1 MWPYL
6 LLLGL
11 LAALTLFRWGRTL
24 SPVGYASTTRWSLG
38 VMAFLL
44 IGMIGLRQ
52 EVGGDWAAYL
62 IYLESMQGEPFRA
75 LFTNNEPGYLF
86 LNWLGANLWGGIYT
100 VNTLSAALLVWG
112 LVVFS
117 RCQPR
122 PLLAMLV
129 ALPYLLTVVG
139 MGYTRQSVAIGLVM
153 LAMAAVFHGR
163 VWRYIAWVML
173 AVLFHKTAVVMLP
186 FAFFALRH
194 NKLFYGMLILLAGG
208 LLTTLLLP
216 YVDYFVRGYVTN
228 DYESGG
234 ALVRL
239 LMTVGPALVFLL
251 YRRRFGFSAP
261 LQSFWAAL
269 SWASVVLLLL
279 LLWFPENSTAIDRLA
294 LYWLPLQLM
303 VLSHLPGIWVFKGL
317 GRSFGTLMVAAYSVL
332 LMLVWLLFAT
342 HAHAWLPY
350 QFYPWVWL
358 WS

>member
-1 MWPYL
+1 MLTYL
-6 LLLGL
+6 LLLAL
-11 LAALTLFRWGRTL
+11 LAALTLFRWGPPL
-24 SPVGYASTTRWSLG
+24 SPMGYISTTRWSLG
-38 VMAFLL
+38 VMAVLL
-44 IGMIGLRQ
+44 VGVMGLRH
-52 EVGGDWAAYL
+52 EVGGDWNAYL
-62 IYLESMQGEPFRA
+62 NYLESMQGESFRT
-75 LFTNNEPGYLF
+75 LLTTNEPGYLL
-86 LNWLGANLWGGIYT
+86 LNWLGANVWGGIYT

-112 LVVFS
+112 LVAFS

-129 ALPYLLTVVG
+129 ALPYLLMVVG

-186 FAFFALRH
+186 FALFALRR
-194 NKLFYGMLILLAGG
+194 NKLLYGMLMVLAGG
-208 LLTTLLLP
+208 LLTTLFLP
-216 YVDYFVRGYVTN
+216 YVDYFVRGYVAN

-251 YRRRFGFSAP
+251 YRRRFGFSIP
-261 LQSFWAAL
+261 VQSFWAAL

-332 LMLVWLLFAT
+332 LMLGWLLFAT

>member
-1 MWPYL
+1 MVIL
-6 LLLGL
+6 L
-11 LAALTLFRWGRTL
+11 
-24 SPVGYASTTRWSLG
+24 VG
-38 VMAFLL
+38 M
-44 IGMIGLRQ
+44 MGLRH
-52 EVGGDWAAYL
+52 EVGGDWVVYL
-62 IYLESMQGEPFRA
+62 SYLESIQGESLKA
-75 LFTNNEPGYLF
+75 LLTTNEPGYLF
-86 LNWLGANLWGGIYT
+86 LNWLGANVWGGIYT

-112 LVVFS
+112 LLAFS

-129 ALPYLLTVVG
+129 ALPYLLMVVG

-173 AVLFHKTAVVMLP
+173 AALFHKTAVVMLP
-186 FAFFALRH
+186 FAFFALRR
-194 NKLFYGMLILLAGG
+194 NKLLYGMLMVLAGG
-208 LLTTLLLP
+208 LLSTLLLP
-216 YVDYFVRGYVTN
+216 YADYFVQGYVAN

-239 LMTVGPALVFLL
+239 LMTVGPSLVFLL
-251 YRRRFGFSAP
+251 YRRRFGFSISV
-261 LQSFWAAL
+261 QSFWAAL
-269 SWASVVLLLL
+269 SWSSVVLLLL

-303 VLSHLPGIWVFKGL
+303 VLSHLPGIWVFKGF
-317 GRSFGTLMVAAYSVL
+317 GRSFGTLMVVAYSVL
-332 LMLVWLLFAT
+332 LMLGWLLFAT